1 MAISVLPS
9 NAQPVGYEQLAC
21 DTAQSLTPPANAR
34 WAVFKAEAQI
44 VRIRDDG
51 TNPTTT
57 VGFPLSVGAEP
68 FVYTGRLKMVKA
80 IAVAGG
86 GLLNVLYYG

>member
-1 MAISVLPS
+1 MAVSVLPS

-21 DTAQSLTPPANAR
+21 NSAASLTPPDNAR
-34 WAVFKAEAQI
+34 WAVLKAEAQI

-51 TNPTTT
+51 TDPTTT

-68 FVYTGRLKMVKA
+68 FVYMGRLKAIRA
-80 IAVAGG
+80 IAATSG